1 MKIFFSDLFSSVS
14 EQFENFISL
23 HRQNPITNGKQSS
36 ICTGISNGRF
46 LPVKN
51 NCSKTLLV
59 SIIKIIFTKFLTH
72 FRLMI
77 FFPVI
82 RLLIFC
88 IILLIVH
95 ESVAQ
100 PVVRTKDTSLV
111 LAGQRTSSVSETH
124 THLKA
129 SELISNFPGL
139 LLHQLNALFRM
150 DGSDAPY
157 VAGGVVI
164 TAGLLAS
171 DHYMDSR
178 VKNLKTNH
186 NWINNTSPFVTEFGG
201 EYGILFAGAFTGG
214 SIILGSGK
222 GVETSVMLFESLIT
236 SGLWTRVGKLIT
248 GRERPSAMYNR
259 LGTGSGRWSG
269 PIKQL
274 KNPNNQSVSSFDAFP
289 SGHTATIF
297 SIATVF
303 AEQYKDNLIVPII
316 SYSFASLVGITRMI
330 EHTHWASDVFVG
342 AVIGYLCGQSTV
354 RFNHKQTSEFRN
366 SGGTGRRSIDIS
378 FYPKVTEYSKGAG
391 MLVSF

>member
-1 MKIFFSDLFSSVS
+1 
-14 EQFENFISL
+14 
-23 HRQNPITNGKQSS
+23 
-36 ICTGISNGRF
+36 
-46 LPVKN
+46 
-51 NCSKTLLV
+51 
-59 SIIKIIFTKFLTH
+59 
-72 FRLMI
+72 MI

-95 ESVAQ
+95 ESIAQ
-100 PVVRTKDTSLV
+100 PVIQTRDTSLV
-111 LAGQRTSSVSETH
+111 LAGQKISRKTESE

-129 SELISNFPGL
+129 SELVSNFPGL
-139 LLHQLNALFRM
+139 MLHQLTALFRM
-150 DGSDAPY
+150 NGSDVPY
-157 VAGGVVI
+157 VAGGVMI
-164 TAGLLAS
+164 TTGLLAS
-171 DHYMDSR
+171 DHYMDNR
-178 VKNLKTNH
+178 VRNLKTNH
-186 NWINNTSPFVTEFGG
+186 NWINNTSPVVTEFGG
-201 EYGILFAGAFTGG
+201 EYGILLAGAFTGG

-222 GVETSVMLFESLIT
+222 GIETSVMLFESLIS

-248 GRERPSAMYNR
+248 GRERPSATYNR
-259 LGTGSGRWSG
+259 RGTGSGHWSG

-316 SYSFASLVGITRMI
+316 SYSFASLVGVTRMI

-354 RFNHKQTSEFRN
+354 RFNHKQTSEFRK
-366 SGGTGRRSIDIS
+366 SGGTGKRGIDIS
-378 FYPKVTEYSKGAG
+378 FYPKVTEDSKGAG